1 LFDSVGGLLAGTH
14 RYSPTCNRGRSALSG
29 PSATKILLT
38 VRKPPFAGKP
48 RALAESQVRP
58 LGGVRYSRFV
68 SSSHEVNCEINMN
81 TSLTKRLTMNNI
93 LGTALL
99 LFGSALS
106 YLRVE
111 TATEHV
117 TNTLQSYGLDVFG
130 LLPAVGLASARLLQ
144 DLTLSHGSA
153 LAMLLGF
160 LLSCWPVAVSLLG
173 AVLLRDSLFP
183 SQSENAYAANNYDS
197 PTFGER
203 R

>member
-1 LFDSVGGLLAGTH
+1 
-14 RYSPTCNRGRSALSG
+14 
-29 PSATKILLT
+29 
-38 VRKPPFAGKP
+38 
-48 RALAESQVRP
+48 
-58 LGGVRYSRFV
+58 
-68 SSSHEVNCEINMN
+68 MN
-81 TSLTKRLTMNNI
+81 TSPAKRLTMNNI

-117 TNTLQSYGLDVFG
+117 TNTLQAYGSEVFG
-130 LLPAVGLASARLLQ
+130 LLPAVGLASARVLQ
-144 DLTLSHGSA
+144 DLTLSHDSA

-173 AVLLRDSLFP
+173 VVLLRNSLFASRP
-183 SQSENAYAANNYDS
+183 QIAYVANNYDS
-197 PTFGER
+197 SAFGER